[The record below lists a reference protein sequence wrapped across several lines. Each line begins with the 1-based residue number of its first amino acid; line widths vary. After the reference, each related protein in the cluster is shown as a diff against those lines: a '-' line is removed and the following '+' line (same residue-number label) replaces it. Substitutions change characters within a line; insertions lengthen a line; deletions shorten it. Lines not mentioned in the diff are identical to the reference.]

1 MPPDNDT
8 DTALAPRWSTSRKAL
23 HTFALERLRQ
33 MIFSGELAPGER
45 LNETS
50 LTEQLKI
57 SRTPLREAFRSLAG
71 EGLIELPPSRGA
83 YVKALSETDIR
94 HLFDLVAGLEMTA
107 ADLASRRA
115 TDQELSTI
123 VALTHSLDSA
133 FKRGDRAQYFA
144 LNQCIHESLVR
155 YARNPLLEENYNN
168 LNARVRRERFRSTM
182 HLARWGEAMAE
193 HLALANA
200 LTARDHATVRQIMY
214 EHMLSGSEIS
224 TEMLI
229 AEQQP
234 RPADE

>member
-1 MPPDNDT
+1 MSADDSVET
-8 DTALAPRWSTSRKAL
+8 PRWSTSRKAL
-23 HTFALERLRQ
+23 HGFALERLRQ
-33 MIFSGELAPGER
+33 MIYSGELAPGER
-45 LNETS
+45 LSEAS
-50 LTEQLKI
+50 LTQLLQV
-57 SRTPLREAFRSLAG
+57 SRTPLREAFRTLAG

-83 YVKALSETDIR
+83 YVKALSETDVR

-123 VALTHSLDSA
+123 AALTHSLDSA

-155 YARNPLLEENYNN
+155 YARNPLLEESYAN

-182 HLARWGEAMAE
+182 HLSRWAEAMTE
-193 HLALANA
+193 HLELANA
-200 LTARDHATVRQIMY
+200 LLARDHAAVRRIMY

-229 AEQQP
+229 VEQQA
-234 RPADE
+234 RPAAP